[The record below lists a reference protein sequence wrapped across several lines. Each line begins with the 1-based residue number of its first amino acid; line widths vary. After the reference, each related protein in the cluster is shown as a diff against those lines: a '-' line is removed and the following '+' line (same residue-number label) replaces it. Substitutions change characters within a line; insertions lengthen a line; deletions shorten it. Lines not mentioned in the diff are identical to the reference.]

1 MQVGPAQYDMSMK
14 AGKQVHVHMVENLP
28 RLSLNCAS
36 SGVDSDASGPCQI
49 PSDAAESNKRMQ
61 AESSLAK
68 SAKPPAYN
76 GSSLAQE
83 FAEKFGLADD
93 EPSDSKPAEQRSPLK
108 WFGMMVPQ
116 SLRACQTSFDGA
128 LEVAVK
134 LADLQAQ
141 MQTLQQDPGDTST

>member
-36 SGVDSDASGPCQI
+36 SGVSEASGPCQT
-49 PSDAAESNKRMQ
+49 PLDGAESNRRMQ
-61 AESSLAK
+61 ADSLPTNTPK
-68 SAKPPAYN
+68 LPAYN
-76 GSSLAQE
+76 GSSLVQE

-93 EPSDSKPAEQRSPLK
+93 EPPDSEPAEQRSPLN

-116 SLRACQTSFDGA
+116 ALRSCQTSFDGA

-134 LADLQAQ
+134 LADLHAQ
-141 MQTLQQDPGDTST
+141 MQTLQQDPGGNGM